1 MPTTRLTRDEVAQAI
16 DVLKRQGIPDPGVHR
31 LRAFLGRGSVTTIAR
46 HKAELRQIALENL
59 APNTEKTLPDPVSQ
73 RAKELWDT
81 LLAAVDGVE
90 QEVHTAASQRIEK
103 AQRQVETLT
112 GERDKAQEQLHRL
125 EEDLK
130 TAHSE
135 NAQRTLQFHS
145 LETQLSE
152 LSGRLSAGQALIAS
166 LQAREQDL
174 KATLSESAR
183 QAVLREKELNNQ
195 LTGERERAFAL
206 QRQAA
211 QQREQLEAD
220 IRTLHD
226 RLAGQRE
233 YTEKTIA
240 TLQENIHHLEDSA
253 QEHLKEHEALQDA
266 LTALRTKYETLQ
278 QAANRNDKALAHM
291 EATLLAKNR
300 EIGTLKMRL
309 KETQTYHKET
319 KGTYD
324 RAIQQLEARVME
336 LKKSVHKKTAE

>member
-1 MPTTRLTRDEVAQAI
+1 MPAARLTRDEVAQAI

-46 HKAELRQIALENL
+46 HKAELRQIALERL
-59 APNTEKTLPDPVSQ
+59 APNTEKPLPDPVSQ

-90 QEVHTAASQRIEK
+90 QEVHTAASQRIENV
-103 AQRQVETLT
+103 QRQIETLNA
-112 GERDKAQEQLHRL
+112 ERDKAQQQLHRL

-135 NAQRTLQFHS
+135 NAQYTLQLHS
-145 LETQLSE
+145 QETQLSE
-152 LSGRLSAGQALIAS
+152 LSGRLSAGQALTVS

-183 QAVLREKELNNQ
+183 QAVLREKELNHQ
-195 LTGERERAFAL
+195 LTGERERTFAL
-206 QRQAA
+206 QRQVA

-233 YTEKTIA
+233 YAEKTIA
-240 TLQENIHHLEDSA
+240 TLQENIHHLEDRA
-253 QEHLKEHEALQDA
+253 QERLKERDALQEAL
-266 LTALRTKYETLQ
+266 TTLRTKYETLQ
-278 QAANRNDKALAHM
+278 QTANRNDKALAHM
-291 EATLLAKNR
+291 EATLLAKDR
-300 EIGTLKMRL
+300 EIGTLKLRL
-309 KETQTYHKET
+309 KETQTHHKEAR
-319 KGTYD
+319 GTYE
-324 RAIQQLEARVME
+324 RAIQQLEVRVIE
-336 LKKSVHKKTAE
+336 LKNIVHKKTAE

>member
-1 MPTTRLTRDEVAQAI
+1 MPAPRLTRDEVAQAI

-46 HKAELRQIALENL
+46 HKAELRQIALERL
-59 APNTEKTLPDPVSQ
+59 APNTEKPLPDPVSQ

-103 AQRQVETLT
+103 ALRQVETLI
-112 GERDKAQEQLHRL
+112 GERDQAQAQLHRL

-135 NAQRTLQFHS
+135 NAQHTLQLHS

-152 LSGRLSAGQALIAS
+152 LSGRLSAGQALIVS

-183 QAVLREKELNNQ
+183 QAVLREKELNIQ

-233 YTEKTIA
+233 YAEKTIA

-253 QEHLKEHEALQDA
+253 QEHLKEHKALQDA

-291 EATLLAKNR
+291 EATLLAKDR
-300 EIGTLKMRL
+300 EIGTLKIRL

-319 KGTYD
+319 KETYD
-324 RAIQQLEARVME
+324 RAIQQLEARIME
-336 LKKSVHKKTAE
+336 LKKSAHKKAVE